1 MTRSRTWLAALAGS
15 FLFVA
20 GAAARPPAAP
30 TPVSANPAA
39 APTEITVDDPEMR
52 RLLEKLN
59 LLTER
64 ITKDTQSPDAWRTHL
79 EEGAVLLQIAA
90 RSKPDERDNWVRM
103 AADSYYSAA
112 VISPETERSAAQRLA
127 ELPGAIARTFP
138 GSPVIAYAAL
148 QEIQADCT
156 RFTVTSGGD
165 ANQTQGH
172 RRDRLLRFA
181 QEYPASAEAPK
192 AVLEAGQLSEQIGK
206 TDDARTCYHYLA
218 DHFPASAQAR
228 KVGGALWRLGQD
240 SEPMQF
246 ELPLL
251 YSDHKSAE
259 SIYNIAQLR
268 GQIVVVYFWSSAAP
282 GVAEEF
288 AALKQV
294 TDRFRSRG
302 LEVLYVN
309 LDANPAQGQDFLSG
323 RLTAGEHL
331 YQGGGLDGPV
341 AERYGIHNLPE
352 AFLLHRDGT
361 VIRHSLK
368 AADLEKEL
376 TALLPRG
383 R

>member
-1 MTRSRTWLAALAGS
+1 MICSRTWLAALGGS

-20 GAAARPPAAP
+20 GAAAGPPAAP
-30 TPVSANPAA
+30 TPGPASPA
-39 APTEITVDDPEMR
+39 VPPTEVTVDDQEMR
-52 RLLEKLN
+52 RLLDKLN
-59 LLTER
+59 VLTER
-64 ITKDTQSPDAWRTHL
+64 ITKDAQSPEAWRTHL

-90 RSKPDERDNWVRM
+90 RSKPEERDNWVRM

-112 VISPETERSAAQRLA
+112 VISPENEPAATKRLA
-127 ELPGAIARTFP
+127 ELPGAIARVFP

-148 QEIQADCT
+148 QEVQADCT
-156 RFTVTSGGD
+156 RFMVTSGGD
-165 ANQTQGH
+165 ATQTQGH

-206 TDDARTCYHYLA
+206 TDDARTCYRYLTE
-218 DHFPASAQAR
+218 HFPASPQAR
-228 KVGGALWRLGQD
+228 KVGGALWRLGKD
-240 SEPMQF
+240 SEPMEF
-246 ELPLL
+246 ALPLL
-251 YSDHKSAE
+251 FSDHKSAA
-259 SIYNIAQLR
+259 SMYNIAQLR
-268 GQIVVVYFWSSAAP
+268 GQIVVVYFWSSDGP

-288 AALKQV
+288 VALKQV

-302 LEVLYVN
+302 LEALYVN
-309 LDANPAQGQDFLSG
+309 LDADPAKAQAFLSD

-331 YQGGGLDGPV
+331 YQGGGLDGSV
-341 AERYGIHNLPE
+341 AERYGIHNIPE
-352 AFLLHRDGT
+352 TFLLRRDGT

-376 TALLPRG
+376 TGLLPQG